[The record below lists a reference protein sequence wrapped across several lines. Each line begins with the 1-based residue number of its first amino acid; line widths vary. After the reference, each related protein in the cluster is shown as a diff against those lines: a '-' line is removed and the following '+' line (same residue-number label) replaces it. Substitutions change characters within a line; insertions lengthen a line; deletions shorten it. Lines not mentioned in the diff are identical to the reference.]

1 MKTLMG
7 VGFVGRRAEA
17 AGAARVAAV
26 GRVEAA
32 GRVGAVGRVG
42 GLRRSAGF
50 SLLEI
55 MVVIAIIGLIASLIL
70 PNVIG
75 AGEQADKQKARTD
88 IVSLENA
95 LSQYRLDNGQYPTT
109 EQGLEALL
117 REPQVDPRPR
127 NYRRNGYI
135 NRLPL
140 DPWNQEYLLLSP
152 GEFGDVDVFSAGPD
166 KTPGTA
172 DDIGN
177 WNLENRGN

>member
-1 MKTLMG
+1 MKKSVSMG
-7 VGFVGRRAEA
+7 
-17 AGAARVAAV
+17 
-26 GRVEAA
+26 
-32 GRVGAVGRVG
+32 
-42 GLRRSAGF
+42 RSAGF

-75 AGEQADKQKARTD
+75 AGEQADRQKARTD

-95 LSQYRLDNGQYPTT
+95 LSQYRLDNGSYPTT
-109 EQGLEALL
+109 EQGLDALL
-117 REPQVDPRPR
+117 NEPQVDPRPR

-166 KTPGTA
+166 ATPGTD

-177 WNLENRGN
+177 WNLESRGD